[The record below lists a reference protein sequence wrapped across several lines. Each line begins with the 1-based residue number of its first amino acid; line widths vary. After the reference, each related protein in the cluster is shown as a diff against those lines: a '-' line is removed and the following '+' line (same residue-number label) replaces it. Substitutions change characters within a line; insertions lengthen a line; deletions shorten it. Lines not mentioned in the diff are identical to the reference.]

1 MASVAL
7 LALLPGALLPP
18 DYAVHADTS
27 HMPPLPGGRRL
38 RLLCAP
44 DTSTAGLGGRL
55 WDASS
60 ELCAWQLSVAN
71 QIRGKRL
78 LELGSGAT
86 GACGIFA
93 AGLGASRVVLTDGG
107 NEALMRLLEWNAHA
121 ANEEDGPANIHV
133 APLRWGETAIPSF
146 TIDEAADE
154 GFDWIVASDVT
165 YDSDFHAPLCDSLRE
180 ALSCGNEGVRAVL
193 CEVHGPPAP
202 LESASELYTDEFL
215 TAFAE
220 TAATRGLTLT
230 PFERRPEGAE
240 TVLEPAAWPMAA
252 FANGD
257 AYLVEVRLATQ

>member
-121 ANEEDGPANIHV
+121 ANEEDGP
-133 APLRWGETAIPSF
+133 ETSTSHLSAGARQPFHLPPS
-146 TIDEAADE
+146 TSPQTR
-154 GFDWIVASDVT
+154 ASIGSSPQT
-165 YDSDFHAPLCDSLRE
+165 
-180 ALSCGNEGVRAVL
+180 
-193 CEVHGPPAP
+193 
-202 LESASELYTDEFL
+202 
-215 TAFAE
+215 
-220 TAATRGLTLT
+220 
-230 PFERRPEGAE
+230 
-240 TVLEPAAWPMAA
+240 
-252 FANGD
+252 
-257 AYLVEVRLATQ
+257 